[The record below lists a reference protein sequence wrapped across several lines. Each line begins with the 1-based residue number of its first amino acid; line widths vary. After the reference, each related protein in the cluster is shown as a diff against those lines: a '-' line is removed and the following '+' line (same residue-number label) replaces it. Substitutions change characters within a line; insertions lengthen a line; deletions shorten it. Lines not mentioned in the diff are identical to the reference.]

1 MAHHETPA
9 YKVLEKDGAFEI
21 RSYEDYFTAAV
32 DEVSMTDTNGFG
44 QIFEYISGSNS
55 KKEKIDMTVPVINEL
70 ENGSVTTEF
79 VMPHHFTRESLPDP
93 DNSRIKI
100 KTREDRLCAVISFS
114 GSISSEKIDKH
125 LEKLQKWLVDKD
137 IKTIGGF
144 RLARYNPPF
153 TPPTFRRNEILV
165 DIQNID

>member
-1 MAHHETPA
+1 MAHHETPT

-21 RSYEDYFTAAV
+21 RSYESYLTAAV
-32 DEVSMTDTNGFG
+32 DETSMKETNGFG
-44 QIFEYISGSNS
+44 QIFDYISGGNS

-70 ENGSVTTEF
+70 ETGKVTTEF
-79 VMPHHFTRESLPDP
+79 VMPHHFSMESLPNP

-100 KTREDRLCAVISFS
+100 KKSDDKLCAVVSFS
-114 GSISSEKIDKH
+114 GSISDEKIEKH
-125 LEKLQKWLVDKD
+125 LEKLKEWLDEKN

-165 DIQNID
+165 DILNTD